1 MKTTSDVVVSRDGV
15 DKWCVDAKQVPTES
29 TEASQGDVPGAR
41 AAVCGHKDKLECV
54 DNVWECLPDC
64 AKGPTRCGDS
74 VTDMFRSL
82 SVANNSVFGC
92 DEVQQE
98 CECECGE
105 HVCRLRTRD
114 RVCIVGKD
122 VTSTQRWVARC
133 GWQHHQTSPLCVQ
146 ESSSCKRG
154 RFGLRR

>member
-1 MKTTSDVVVSRDGV
+1 MKTTSDVVVSRVGV

-105 HVCRLRTRD
+105 HVGGLQG
-114 RVCIVGKD
+114 VVGNITKPLHF
-122 VTSTQRWVARC
+122 VYRKAAVAR
-133 GWQHHQTSPLCVQ
+133 G
-146 ESSSCKRG
+146 
-154 RFGLRR
+154 